1 MITACASNVLIVM
14 NARGPRTAAYAKMAR
29 IGKVGFVQDP
39 NERFRLSFVTK
50 LTAAGDGQSNA
61 AG

>member
-1 MITACASNVLIVM
+1 MKCAWPENGRI
-14 NARGPRTAAYAKMAR
+14 RGKMAR